1 MALTAQDLVRSANQ
15 HYSTIYEQR
24 LKYPKSVTD
33 QISLRAYQEQLII
46 RAKVEC
52 PGQSDEVL
60 QDEVLMMIVPTL
72 NFQAISK
79 LVFTEL
85 LKRSAAYRT
94 QGVIINQI
102 GVYLPIGNHHITF
115 DVSSWDS
122 STLVTIERPPEPE
135 LSLDLSDITTEL
147 GTHVSWS
154 FEPFFEDQIASG
166 LPSQIMFH
174 DFDLHYKLSAV
185 SIAKTRQLVQDNQAH
200 LYVHAPC
207 IINLSFPFTKK
218 FPNDP
223 SWIMSGVYHQM
234 SLATRIGARGLV
246 VHVGK
251 HLKKAESNVAIC
263 NMYKNIRKILEY
275 SSSECRFLLE
285 TPVGCGTE
293 VLWLFDDFANFYD
306 RFSYD
311 ERQVMAVCIDT
322 CHVFA
327 AGHDPLVYVRDWI
340 DRFGAESIGL
350 IHFNDSTHPQGT
362 RVDRHKAIG
371 QGYIP
376 LTSLAGVA
384 ELARR
389 YKIDMVLE

>member
-1 MALTAQDLVRSANQ
+1 MALTAQDLVRTANQ
-15 HYSTIYEQR
+15 HYSNVYKQR
-24 LKYPKSVTD
+24 LRYPESVKD
-33 QISLRAYQEQLII
+33 QLSLRAHQEKLI
-46 RAKVEC
+46 AKSKVDC

-79 LVFTEL
+79 LVFVEL
-85 LKRSAAYRT
+85 LKRAAAYRS

-102 GVYLPIGNHHITF
+102 GVYLPIGNRHITF

-135 LSLDLSDITTEL
+135 LSLDIRDITAQL

-154 FEPFFEDQIASG
+154 FEPIFELQLASG

-174 DFDLHYKLSAV
+174 DFNLHYNLSDF
-185 SIAKTRQLVQDNQAH
+185 SIASTRQLVQSNRAH

-218 FPNDP
+218 SPNDP

-251 HLKKAESNVAIC
+251 HLKKAEPNTAIC
-263 NMYKNIRKILEY
+263 NMYQNILKILEY
-275 SSSECRFLLE
+275 ASIECRFLLE

-293 VLWLFDDFANFYD
+293 MLWLFDDFANFYD

-327 AGHDPLVYVRDWI
+327 AGHDPLIYVQDWI
-340 DRFGAESIGL
+340 ARFGANSIGL

-376 LTSLAGVA
+376 LNSLAGVA
-384 ELARR
+384 ELARQHQ
-389 YKIDMVLE
+389 IDMVHE